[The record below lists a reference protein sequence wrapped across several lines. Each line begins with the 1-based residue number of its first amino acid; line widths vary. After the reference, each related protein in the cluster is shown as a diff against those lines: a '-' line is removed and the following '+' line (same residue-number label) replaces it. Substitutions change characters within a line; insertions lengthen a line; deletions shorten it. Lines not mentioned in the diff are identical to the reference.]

1 MSRTAKLATLAVV
14 VGLAI
19 LSVLW
24 LGDDSRDEIN
34 AFLRAL
40 ARVL

>member
-1 MSRTAKLATLAVV
+1 MSRGSKVALLATVA
-14 VGLAI
+14 GLAI
-19 LSVLW
+19 LAVLW